1 MSYIYKNITGNTATD
16 LEIKDTPITL
26 TNMLLCNVHDSDT
39 VLVDL
44 YLTRTFTGEL
54 PPNDKDDTRTFVGE
68 NGNWNALP
76 ETILKYYILKAVSI
90 TVGATLSLDRDTLT
104 FDNILYALYIQLN
117 GSDSAVDII
126 INANDFS
133 PSSLPSSLVSSSS
146 TY

>member
-1 MSYIYKNITGNTATD
+1 MP
-16 LEIKDTPITL
+16 L
-26 TNMLLCNVHDSDT
+26 
-39 VLVDL
+39 DL

-90 TVGATLSLDRDTLT
+90 PVGATLSLDRDTLT